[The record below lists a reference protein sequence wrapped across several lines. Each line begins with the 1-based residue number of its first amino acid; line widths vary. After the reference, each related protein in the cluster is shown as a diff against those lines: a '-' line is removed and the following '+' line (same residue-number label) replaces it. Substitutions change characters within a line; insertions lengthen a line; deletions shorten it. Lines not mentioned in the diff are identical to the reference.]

1 MKLAEL
7 IAMAC
12 RVMPQDQR
20 PQVLYAGN
28 SSLAKKIKSG
38 LEKFTRVHVAAN
50 VRPSVDVE
58 DLASAEVTLTKVVA
72 ELRGQQ
78 IGGFS
83 DLAQMCSVTPLPS
96 AHAFGRLMRFFGR
109 LYDPAR
115 GVLGVDVGAEYTAL
129 AAVQRG
135 QLSVEVMSR
144 GLGHSILSMRSAEEL
159 KEIIRF
165 IPFSLSIDGLRDYLY
180 QKSLSPASIPMN
192 EESLA
197 IEQAVVRQ
205 ILRAGMQKLRSR
217 WSGRWMSFEPIFASG
232 GALTRAANPA
242 QSLLMLLDGL
252 QPVGVT
258 TLVLDPH
265 GLAASLGAV
274 AEVNAMLPV
283 QVMESGAFQ
292 ILGTVICPAS
302 RARPGT
308 TIMHVRLEMENG
320 QETRLQVKQG
330 SMVQLPLQ
338 SGQTARLHIENLR
351 RAELGAPGQ
360 RVPSSYKVVGGLCGA
375 VIDARGRPLQVPEDE
390 SRRIELLKKWQSAIS

>member
-1 MKLAEL
+1 
-7 IAMAC
+7 
-12 RVMPQDQR
+12 
-20 PQVLYAGN
+20 
-28 SSLAKKIKSG
+28 
-38 LEKFTRVHVAAN
+38 
-50 VRPSVDVE
+50 
-58 DLASAEVTLTKVVA
+58 
-72 ELRGQQ
+72 
-78 IGGFS
+78 
-83 DLAQMCSVTPLPS
+83 
-96 AHAFGRLMRFFGR
+96 MRFFGR